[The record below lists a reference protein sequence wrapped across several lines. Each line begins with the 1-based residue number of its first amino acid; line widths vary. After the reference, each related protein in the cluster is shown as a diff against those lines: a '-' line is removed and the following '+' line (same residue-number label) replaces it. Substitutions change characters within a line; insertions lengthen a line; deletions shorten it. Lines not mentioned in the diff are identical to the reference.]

1 MLSNTSMRKILYI
14 ETMETLY
21 RLIELLSM
29 KKGMLGS
36 DDFFFPFYLIT
47 FNLLLSY
54 FQVIFDEER
63 NVRNHLFRRIC
74 FPRNF
79 EFTR

>member
-1 MLSNTSMRKILYI
+1 MYMLSNTSMRKILYI

-36 DDFFFPFYLIT
+36 DDFFFSFLPY
-47 FNLLLSY
+47 
-54 FQVIFDEER
+54 
-63 NVRNHLFRRIC
+63 
-74 FPRNF
+74 NF
-79 EFTR
+79 

>member
-1 MLSNTSMRKILYI
+1 MYMLSNTSMRKILYI

-54 FQVIFDEER
+54 FR
-63 NVRNHLFRRIC
+63 
-74 FPRNF
+74 
-79 EFTR
+79 